1 MKGNRVLDTWALLA
15 FFQRQGNAG
24 AQVEK
29 ILNSAIGSNRRV
41 FLHGVNWTELYATIE
56 GKLGEPAAAETAAI
70 LDRLPIVIVHT
81 EDREICRKA
90 SEYKTAHA
98 LTLGA
103 SFAAALA
110 TVKKARLV
118 TGDPQFLPL
127 AGDMT
132 LEWLGD
138 PALIDENTHQ

>member
-15 FFQRQGNAG
+15 FFQGHGNAA

-29 ILNSAIGSNRRV
+29 ILNAALGSNRRV
-41 FLHGVNWTELYATIE
+41 YLHGVNWTELYATIE
-56 GKLGEPAAAETAAI
+56 GRVGDPAAAEAVAI
-70 LDRLPIVIVHT
+70 LDRLPIVLIGT
-81 EDREICRKA
+81 EDREVCRQA
-90 SEYKTAHA
+90 AWHKTAFD

-103 SFAAALA
+103 SFAAGLA
-110 TVKKARLV
+110 AVKRAPLV
-118 TGDPQFLPL
+118 TGDPQFLRL

-138 PALIDENTHQ
+138 PALMAQNSNT

>member
-1 MKGNRVLDTWALLA
+1 VKGDRVLDTWAILA
-15 FFQRQGNAG
+15 FFQGHGSAG

-29 ILNSAIGSNRRV
+29 ILNAALGSNRRV
-41 FLHGVNWTELYATIE
+41 YLHGVNWTELYATIE
-56 GKLGEPAAAETAAI
+56 GKVGDQAATETVAI
-70 LDRLPIVIVHT
+70 LDRLPIVLIGT
-81 EDREICRKA
+81 EDLEVCRQA
-90 SEYKTAHA
+90 AWHKTAFD

-103 SFAAALA
+103 SFAAGLA
-110 TVKKARLV
+110 AVKKARLV

-138 PALIDENTHQ
+138 PALMAENSNI